1 MAEQKEAT
9 KKDTKKE
16 AKAKKPT
23 AVDFLKAHALKGCK
37 DREDCVKK
45 AFGTSQT
52 RGVDKNS
59 KGRKITE
66 ENLTT
71 LLNAMCRDITN
82 GKKGWWSLMTVEET
96 DTSFKFIPK

>member
-1 MAEQKEAT
+1 MAEQKKEQ
-9 KKDTKKE
+9 KDTKKE

-37 DREDCVKK
+37 DREDCVSK
-45 AFGTSQT
+45 ALATAQS

-59 KGRKITE
+59 KGRKITT

-82 GKKGWWSLMTVEET
+82 GKRGWWSLMSVDET
-96 DTSFKFIPK
+96 DNSFKFVPK